1 MNVLD
6 KIKAMKTQSLFSAIN
21 DSLLQMS
28 EAQKQKGAAAKQSKK
43 AVPAVAQSFKRML
56 K

>member
-1 MNVLD
+1 MNVFYN
-6 KIKAMKTQSLFSAIN
+6 IKSMKTKSFFSVIN